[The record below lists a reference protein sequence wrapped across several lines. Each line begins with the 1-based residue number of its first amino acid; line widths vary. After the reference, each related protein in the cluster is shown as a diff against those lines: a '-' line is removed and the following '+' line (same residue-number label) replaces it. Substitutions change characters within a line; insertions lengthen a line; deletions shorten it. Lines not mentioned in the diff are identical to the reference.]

1 MSRPSISSTA
11 EKAKTLLWGGELNLE
26 RRSCTFRPQAERKE
40 NCRLLLNAICLGEKA
55 KDEVNR
61 VEIVPPTNQEDKK
74 TQPITI
80 ASLKASVLPMVTMT
94 GVEFSPPVT
103 FHLRAGSGP
112 VFLSGQECY
121 ETSDLPWEEEEEEE
135 EEVEEEEEEEEEED
149 DDEADVS
156 LEDTPVK
163 QVKRPS
169 LQKQTS
175 VAKKKKLDK
184 EEETERSSLPEK
196 SPVRKVSGS
205 RPNPQ
210 SDLRSWVP
218 RSEEPG
224 WPRPSDGRRASSPPH
239 RGSSSLCALGADVP
253 LPAPFT

>member
-80 ASLKASVLPMVTMT
+80 ASLKASVLPMVAMT

-196 SPVRKVSGS
+196 SPVRKEKGELGLKQALTSG
-205 RPNPQ
+205 RYAGGLLFAAAGCWEEQALDGP
-210 SDLRSWVP
+210 SWGV
-218 RSEEPG
+218 
-224 WPRPSDGRRASSPPH
+224 
-239 RGSSSLCALGADVP
+239 LNLALGGGD
-253 LPAPFT
+253 

>member
-11 EKAKTLLWGGELNLE
+11 EKAKTLLWGSELNLE

-40 NCRLLLNAICLGEKA
+40 SCRLLLNAICLGEKA

-80 ASLKASVLPMVTMT
+80 ASLKASVLPMVAMT

-135 EEVEEEEEEEEEED
+135 EVEEEEEEEE
-149 DDEADVS
+149 EADVS

-196 SPVRKVSGS
+196 SPVRKAKPTVRSKKLGS
-205 RPNPQ
+205 KK
-210 SDLRSWVP
+210 
-218 RSEEPG
+218 
-224 WPRPSDGRRASSPPH
+224 
-239 RGSSSLCALGADVP
+239 
-253 LPAPFT
+253 